1 MRRKEAMQ
9 RPDAAQAGEAGAG
22 HRSEPRA
29 GDLSRRE
36 LLGAAAAGTAM
47 ALLPATSAG
56 AATPRRP
63 RTSSDPLFRALD
75 AQITRAMKEHRVPGV
90 AVGVIHQGREY
101 VRGYGITNVDYPVD
115 VDGDTVF
122 RIGSTTKTFTG
133 TTVMRLVDQG
143 KIDLDAPVRRYLPDF
158 AVADRAT
165 AAKVTVRQLLN
176 HSPGW
181 LGDDIQGFGDGS
193 QAIERFVA
201 SMTELPQLTP
211 VGTTFAYN
219 NAALV
224 VAGRLIEVVAKSTYE
239 EAVRSLVVD
248 QLKLE
253 HTRFFSEEIVGFNVA
268 ASHDVI
274 KGKAVV
280 EPSFWPVP
288 RSINSTGGLISSV
301 RDQLAWARFHLGDGR
316 APDGRRLLKGASLRE
331 MQSNP
336 GPGGTLL
343 VELEG
348 MGVAWMLRPS
358 AEGVR
363 IVQHGGNWPGQS
375 SGFMLVPSRGFAITL
390 LTNSIGGEALA
401 TALFGDDW
409 ALRTFAGISN
419 PPAEP
424 QKLSSSALAPYE
436 GHYAATSIG
445 IDGTHHKNDF
455 ELRADGGRLRVDG
468 PITAAAF
475 AFYRDDYVL
484 DLDEKGKPSGARSNF
499 VRGTDG
505 KVAWLRAHGRLYRRR
520 G

>member
-1 MRRKEAMQ
+1 LSKVPGETSNFTEPAAE
-9 RPDAAQAGEAGAG
+9 PDPGAG
-22 HRSEPRA
+22 D
-29 GDLSRRE
+29 GGLSRRR
-36 LLGAAAAGTAM
+36 LLTAAAAGTAV
-47 ALLPATSAG
+47 ALLPTAPP
-56 AATPRRP
+56 AAAMQRRP
-63 RTSSDPLFRALD
+63 KAGGDPLFRALD
-75 AQITRAMKEHRVPGV
+75 AKITQAMRELRVPGA

-101 VRGYGITNVDYPVD
+101 VKGYGVTNVDYPVD
-115 VDGDTVF
+115 VDADTVF

-133 TTVMRLVDQG
+133 TAIMRLVDQG
-143 KIDLDAPVRRYLPDF
+143 KIDLDAKVRRYLPEF
-158 AVADRAT
+158 AVADRDA

-176 HSPGW
+176 HSAGW
-181 LGDDIQGFGDGS
+181 LGDDIQGFGYGS
-193 QAIERFVA
+193 DAIEDFVGA
-201 SMTELPQLTP
+201 MSALPQLTP

-224 VAGRLIEVVAKSTYE
+224 VAGRLIEVVTGSAYE
-239 EAVRSLVVD
+239 DAIRSLLLD
-248 QLKLE
+248 PLKLE

-268 ASHDVI
+268 AAHDVA

-280 EPSFWPVP
+280 EPAFWPVP
-288 RSINSTGGLISSV
+288 RSIDSTGGLISSV

-316 APDGRRLLKGASLRE
+316 GPGGRRLLRRGSLRE

-375 SGFMLVPSRGFAITL
+375 SGFMMVPDRGFAITL
-390 LTNSIGGEALA
+390 LTNSIGGEGLA
-401 TALFGDDW
+401 TELFGGDW
-409 ALRTFAGISN
+409 ALRTFAGVSN

-424 QKLSSSALAPYE
+424 QRLSRATLAPYE
-436 GHYAATSIG
+436 GEYAATSIG

-455 ELRADGGRLRVDG
+455 KLHAADGLLRVNG
-468 PITAAAF
+468 PITASAF

-484 DLDEKGKPSGARSNF
+484 DLDEKGNPSGARSNF
-499 VRGTDG
+499 VRAADG
-505 KVAWLRAHGRLYRRR
+505 KVAWLRAHGRLYKRR
-520 G
+520 

>member
-1 MRRKEAMQ
+1 MESKAEPVNANSSS
-9 RPDAAQAGEAGAG
+9 G
-22 HRSEPRA
+22 EPRDPPHSA
-29 GDLSRRE
+29 WTGDLSRRR
-36 LLGAAAAGTAM
+36 LLGAAAVGTAA
-47 ALLPATSAG
+47 ALLPTAPAG
-56 AATPRRP
+56 ATARRRP
-63 RTSSDPLFRALD
+63 RGTSDPLFRALD
-75 AQITRAMKEHRVPGV
+75 AKITRAMKEHRVPGA
-90 AVGVIHQGREY
+90 AVGVIHRGREY
-101 VRGYGITNVDYPVD
+101 VKGYGITNVDYPVD

-122 RIGSTTKTFTG
+122 RIGSTTKTFSG
-133 TTVMRLVDQG
+133 TCIMRLVDQG
-143 KIDLDAPVRRYLPDF
+143 KVNLDSPVRRYLPDF
-158 AVADRAT
+158 AVADRAA

-193 QAIERFVA
+193 EAIQRFVA
-201 SMTELPQLTP
+201 SMAKLPQLNP

-224 VAGRLIEVVAKSTYE
+224 AAGRLIEVVTESTYE
-239 EAVRSLVVD
+239 EAVRGLVLD
-248 QLKLE
+248 PLKLE
-253 HTRFFSEEIVGFNVA
+253 HTRFFTEEIIGFNVA
-268 ASHDVI
+268 ASHDVV
-274 KGKAVV
+274 KGRAIV
-280 EPSFWPVP
+280 EPSIWAVP

-301 RDQLAWARFHLGDGR
+301 RDQLGWARFHLGDGR
-316 APDGRRLLKGASLRE
+316 GPGGGRLLKQTSLRE

-348 MGVAWMLRPS
+348 MGVTWMLRPS
-358 AEGVR
+358 AEGDR

-390 LTNSIGGEALA
+390 LTNSVGGEALA

-424 QKLSSSALAPYE
+424 QSLSPAALAPYE
-436 GHYAATSIG
+436 GRYAATSIG

-455 ELRADGGRLRVDG
+455 ELLADGGRLRVDG
-468 PITAAAF
+468 PITASAF

-484 DLDEKGKPSGARSNF
+484 DLDEKGNPSGARSNF
-499 VRGTDG
+499 VRGADG